1 MRVLTFS
8 FFLLASFFLQANQI
22 SKITFEGLNTISRG
36 TVLSY
41 LPLEVG
47 DDVNEKSINDSID
60 SLKKTNFFSDIKIS
74 FDKDVLLV
82 TLIENPTIKYIDFKG
97 YKEDE
102 VLNANLIEKIIAN
115 NSLKSGEIF
124 VAENLEKLLKELK
137 IFYNTNAYY
146 EVLLSLNSK
155 KDSKNRIGI
164 EINIDEGE
172 RALIGSFKING
183 IKNFDSDDIYD
194 LFDIGEPDFFLVNF
208 FSERDI
214 FSTRLFEAGIESMT
228 NFYNSEGFL
237 DANIANKKVSF
248 NPETKKIDIEI
259 DINEGKRY
267 LYNDILFNGDLANV
281 TVDKLKSFISLEKGD
296 VFKRKKIIDSI
307 QQITKLYQ
315 NMGFAYAKVNS
326 RAIPSSSNNFLDLE
340 ISIIPDS
347 KVYVN
352 RIDISG
358 NFNTQDDVI
367 RRKLNILEGQIYS
380 KELIEESVNRVKR
393 LGYFSSVDYQM
404 NRHKYSPDMVD
415 IKLEVIETKTGEMSI
430 GLSHSNATGAALNAG
445 ISQKNILGTGN
456 TLNANFTNSDA
467 LEEISFYFKNPY
479 FGKDGQSISY
489 GFFDKTLDA
498 ANIDTSSYMLDEKG
512 FNLGYGLPLSK
523 NSSIDSDMRF
533 SSINLKCGSD
543 LATLYESDQCNT
555 YKSSNDLTVSLMY
568 STNSLN
574 DYFFATEGQ
583 KNSIKSTLSLPVA
596 DYKYY
601 RLELSHKSY
610 YPALNNKT
618 IKFSSRVN
626 LGSGY
631 GGQDLPFYKRYF
643 EGGASSIR
651 GFDFNSLG
659 AKYSD
664 GSPKGGEFSFL
675 SSLALSSSLDFLGLD
690 NENMRIGPFVDLGT
704 ISEKV
709 STLEFNDF
717 RSSAGIQ
724 FSWLTPI
731 GPIGFHYAQPVVKKS
746 GDSIETFSFELGA
759 NF

>member
-102 VLNANLIEKIIAN
+102 VLDANLIEKIIAN

-248 NPETKKIDIEI
+248 NPETKKIYI
-259 DINEGKRY
+259 
-267 LYNDILFNGDLANV
+267 
-281 TVDKLKSFISLEKGD
+281 
-296 VFKRKKIIDSI
+296 
-307 QQITKLYQ
+307 
-315 NMGFAYAKVNS
+315 
-326 RAIPSSSNNFLDLE
+326 
-340 ISIIPDS
+340 
-347 KVYVN
+347 
-352 RIDISG
+352 
-358 NFNTQDDVI
+358 
-367 RRKLNILEGQIYS
+367 
-380 KELIEESVNRVKR
+380 
-393 LGYFSSVDYQM
+393 
-404 NRHKYSPDMVD
+404 
-415 IKLEVIETKTGEMSI
+415 
-430 GLSHSNATGAALNAG
+430 
-445 ISQKNILGTGN
+445 
-456 TLNANFTNSDA
+456 
-467 LEEISFYFKNPY
+467 
-479 FGKDGQSISY
+479 
-489 GFFDKTLDA
+489 
-498 ANIDTSSYMLDEKG
+498 
-512 FNLGYGLPLSK
+512 
-523 NSSIDSDMRF
+523 
-533 SSINLKCGSD
+533 
-543 LATLYESDQCNT
+543 
-555 YKSSNDLTVSLMY
+555 
-568 STNSLN
+568 
-574 DYFFATEGQ
+574 
-583 KNSIKSTLSLPVA
+583 
-596 DYKYY
+596 
-601 RLELSHKSY
+601 
-610 YPALNNKT
+610 
-618 IKFSSRVN
+618 
-626 LGSGY
+626 
-631 GGQDLPFYKRYF
+631 
-643 EGGASSIR
+643 
-651 GFDFNSLG
+651 
-659 AKYSD
+659 
-664 GSPKGGEFSFL
+664 
-675 SSLALSSSLDFLGLD
+675 
-690 NENMRIGPFVDLGT
+690 
-704 ISEKV
+704 
-709 STLEFNDF
+709 
-717 RSSAGIQ
+717 
-724 FSWLTPI
+724 
-731 GPIGFHYAQPVVKKS
+731 
-746 GDSIETFSFELGA
+746 
-759 NF
+759 